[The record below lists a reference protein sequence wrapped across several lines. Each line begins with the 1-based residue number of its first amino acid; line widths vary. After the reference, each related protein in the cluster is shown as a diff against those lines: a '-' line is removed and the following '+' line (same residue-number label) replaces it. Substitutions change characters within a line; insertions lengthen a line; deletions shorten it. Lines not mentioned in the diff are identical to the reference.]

1 MNNDWYYISVW
12 DHDDLSDK
20 GWLDVFEH
28 IACTPLNLKM
38 FDDLDAAIEFKTKLK
53 EKYADHGYEFN
64 IERL

>member
-12 DHDDLSDK
+12 DHDDLSYK
-20 GWLDVFEH
+20 GWLDVFEY

-38 FDDLDAAIEFKTKLK
+38 FDDLYAAIEFKSMLK
-53 EKYADHGYEFN
+53 EKYADRGYEFN